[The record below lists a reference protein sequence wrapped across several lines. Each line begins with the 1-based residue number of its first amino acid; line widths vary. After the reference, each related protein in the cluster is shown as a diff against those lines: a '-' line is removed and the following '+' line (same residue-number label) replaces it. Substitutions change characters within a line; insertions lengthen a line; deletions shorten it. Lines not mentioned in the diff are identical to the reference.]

1 MTTTTHDIGISWM
14 DCPVCAEL
22 HREVERADAEAD
34 KAWETFSFFEAT
46 YREAFAAGM
55 VGFGTTAWTQWHDL
69 LDQLRHAYYD
79 ATDTARARLDAWG
92 ESICEHAKPQAE
104 DAETTEADTDDDMA
118 ETADA
123 PAAGDEGEDAIDS
136 GEGYGDLRAVA
147 AINAFDDAGLCM
159 AADLLYPILDDV
171 TDLLQLDPHR
181 LDGYRTRLT
190 RTVFRRSDRES
201 RSSHQGSRQA
211 RQEGA

>member
-1 MTTTTHDIGISWM
+1 MTTTHDTGISWT
-14 DCPVCAEL
+14 DCPVCAGL
-22 HREVERADAEAD
+22 HRAYEQARAEAE
-34 KAWETFSFFEAT
+34 KAWESYESVDFQ
-46 YREAFAAGM
+46 YRQVLDDGRC
-55 VGFGTTAWTQWHDL
+55 GFGTSSWTRWHDL
-69 LDQLRHAYYD
+69 LNELKHTYY
-79 ATDTARARLDAWG
+79 ALEQAARERLDAWG
-92 ESICEHAKPQAE
+92 ASILQHAKPQTT
-104 DAETTEADTDDDMA
+104 DAETTEADTDDDTA

-123 PAAGDEGEDAIDS
+123 PAAGDEREDAIDS

-201 RSSHQGSRQA
+201 RSSRQGSRQA

>member
-1 MTTTTHDIGISWM
+1 MTTTHDTSISWT

-34 KAWETFSFFEAT
+34 RAWETYSSVDFQ
-46 YREAFAAGM
+46 YRDARDHGR
-55 VGFGTTAWTQWHDL
+55 VGFGTKAWTQWRDL
-69 LDQLRHAYYD
+69 LDSLLHAYYD
-79 ATDTARARLDAWG
+79 AADATRARLDAWG
-92 ESICEHAKPQAE
+92 ESILQHAKPQAE
-104 DAETTEADTDDDMA
+104 DAETTEADTDDDTA